1 MPALLALALL
11 LAVAVPVP
19 PRPSATAVRRAREG
33 AERALVEVHGRRAAG
48 AGVLVGA
55 RGEVLTALRFIDTQ
69 GNNVRLGTTVLGTR
83 LIMASPTL
91 RVAVLNMVG
100 PGPYPAMPV
109 QLEAPVAGAWV
120 VCIVLL
126 ADGGAEPHLGRLLR
140 VPGEGTLWLEVSLRL
155 PPGSLVLDE
164 SGRLLGV
171 VVEARRHDSLA
182 APLSAVRAELESAAA
197 R

>member
-11 LAVAVPVP
+11 LALPAP

-33 AERALVEVHGRRAAG
+33 AERALVEVHGRRPGG

-55 RGEVLTALRFIDTQ
+55 RGEVLTALRFVDAEGT
-69 GNNVRLGTTVLGTR
+69 NVRLGSTVLGAR
-83 LIMASPTL
+83 LVLASPTL

-100 PGPYPAMPV
+100 PGPFPAMAV
-109 QLEAPVAGAWV
+109 QLQAPAAGAWV

-126 ADGGAEPHLGRLLR
+126 ADGLAEPHVGRLLR
-140 VPGEGTLWLEVSLRL
+140 VPSEGGLWLDVSLRL

-171 VVEARRHDSLA
+171 VVEARHHDSLA
-182 APLSAVRAELESAAA
+182 APLAAVRAELEGAAA